1 MINQAQNR
9 FKLFYSFA
17 FITMQESFTK
27 KIGAEATQKLIK
39 GIINIK
45 TYLDDVF
52 GLEKDAFI
60 VDETLARDIQQYY
73 LGEGSPEIHEIK
85 FSDPVYKPETKS
97 GTIRLDFKIKR
108 FYTCS
113 AIENEGRDY
122 QMWSFGIAPDN
133 ETITFTGPAEDERGP
148 DDM

>member
-1 MINQAQNR
+1 M
-9 FKLFYSFA
+9 FYSFA
-17 FITMQESFTK
+17 FIIMQESFTK
-27 KIGAEATQKLIK
+27 KISADATQKLIK

-45 TYLDDVF
+45 TYLDEVF
-52 GLEKDAFI
+52 GIEKDDFI
-60 VDETLARDIQQYY
+60 TDETLARDIQQYY

-97 GTIRLDFKIKR
+97 GSMRLDFKIKR

-113 AIENEGRDY
+113 AIQNEGRDY
-122 QMWSFGIAPDN
+122 QKWTFDIDPVK
-133 ETITFTGPAEDERGP
+133 ETITFTGPAEDERWP